1 MVEVTWLRQGDGE
14 VHLLHLVNGSGGEG
28 TTCVAPVTMRDVEVI
43 VPFAQEPSRV
53 SGLVAGRDPE
63 WRTAD
68 GRLTIQ
74 VPELELF
81 EAIRV
86 ESSGSSLGP
95 SYGNVIGP

>member
-1 MVEVTWLRQGDGE
+1 VTWLRQGDGD

-43 VPFAQEPSRV
+43 VPFAGEPSRV
-53 SGLVAGRDPE
+53 SGLVAERDLE
-63 WRTAD
+63 WRAAD

-81 EAIRV
+81 EAIRI
-86 ESSGSSLGP
+86 ESSGSPLGP
-95 SYGNVIGP
+95 AYGNVVGP